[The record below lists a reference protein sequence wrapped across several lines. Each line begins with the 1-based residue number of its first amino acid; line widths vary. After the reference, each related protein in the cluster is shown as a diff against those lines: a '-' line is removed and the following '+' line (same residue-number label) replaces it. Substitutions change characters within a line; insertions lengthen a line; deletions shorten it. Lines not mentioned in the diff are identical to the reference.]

1 MKELETE
8 IQDKLKNWAQIV
20 SKYQKPN
27 IKKAIW
33 QLVNTFVP
41 FLGLWVL
48 MYFSLDWSYWIT
60 LALALINGF
69 MMVRIFIIQHDCG
82 HRSFFKN
89 QKLNNLLGFICSSFS
104 SIPYRFWAGTHHF
117 HHAHNGQL
125 EVTNIGDVKTLTVDS
140 YRRLNWFKKFRY
152 RLYRNPF
159 VLFVLGPIYYISFS
173 CRTPIIPFKGWK
185 KFKWSLWANNVYL
198 ILFYALMAAVI
209 GWKKFFLVQ
218 IPIIAVFAIIAVW
231 FFYVQHQHE
240 ETYKQWKNKWDYLMS
255 AIKGSTYYKLPK
267 VFQWFSGNIGYHH
280 IHHLN
285 PKIPNYNLEKC
296 AKENPV
302 LNRYVRVMTFFESLK
317 CIFNHLWD
325 EESQRMISFREFRRL
340 EKHRMAA

>member
-8 IQDKLKNWAQIV
+8 IQEKLKNWAQIV

-33 QLVNTFVP
+33 QIINTFVP
-41 FLGLWVL
+41 FFGLWVL

-60 LALALINGF
+60 LALALVNGF

-89 QKLNNLLGFICSSFS
+89 QKLNNIVGFICSSFS

-125 EVTNIGDVKTLTVDS
+125 EVTNIGDVKTLTVAS
-140 YRRLNWFKKFRY
+140 YRKLNWFKKLRY
-152 RLYRNPF
+152 RLYRHPL
-159 VLFVLGPIYYISFS
+159 VLFILGPLYYISFS

-185 KFKWSLWANNVYL
+185 KFKWSLWFNNVYL

-218 IPIIAVFAIIAVW
+218 IPIIVVFAIIAVW

-240 ETYKQWKNKWDYLMS
+240 ETYKQWKNKWDYLLS

-267 VFQWFSGNIGYHH
+267 VFQWF
-280 IHHLN
+280 
-285 PKIPNYNLEKC
+285 
-296 AKENPV
+296 
-302 LNRYVRVMTFFESLK
+302 
-317 CIFNHLWD
+317 
-325 EESQRMISFREFRRL
+325 
-340 EKHRMAA
+340 